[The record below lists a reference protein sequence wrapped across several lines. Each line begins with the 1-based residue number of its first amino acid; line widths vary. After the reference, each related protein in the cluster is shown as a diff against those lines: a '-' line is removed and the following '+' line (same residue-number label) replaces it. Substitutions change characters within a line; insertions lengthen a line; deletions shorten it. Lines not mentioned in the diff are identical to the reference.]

1 MESENSQAGKAEAL
15 KETQCRLSPCLSL
28 DGPLCCLGVSLTT
41 SGPLCC
47 LGVSLTTSHRLTPVS
62 QPGPLLLLMGGA
74 CGVSC
79 SCLWGGVSLK
89 KPAIPRKRSM
99 PVLRLGNS

>member
-15 KETQCRLSPCLSL
+15 KETQCQLSPSSLSL
-28 DGPLCCLGVSLTT
+28 D
-41 SGPLCC
+41 GPLCC

-62 QPGPLLLLMGGA
+62 QPGPGLLLVGGA
-74 CGVSC
+74 RGVSC

-89 KPAIPRKRSM
+89 KPAIPRRRSM
-99 PVLRLGNS
+99 PVLHLGNS

>member
-41 SGPLCC
+41 S
-47 LGVSLTTSHRLTPVS
+47 HRLTPVS

-74 CGVSC
+74 RGVSC